1 MYIKCNPNVYCVS
14 AIPANYLPPSKTP
27 CLDALG
33 YCVKL
38 RLGAEQSAED
48 LVEGRVSIFDCE
60 QLLQYIKHFCP
71 KASQT
76 SNDEYRVKA
85 LKRWFTGIP
94 TKKARLSGN
103 SFEIQMKVRC
113 CVRASVSMR
122 AQCHSLTRNVSVS
135 CSRSLRGGAPF
146 RRHSKESTHGRQEA
160 MKMRWMHQ
168 KRVNTT
174 ADRCTHLPSTQ
185 FKSTPCKYVLTAWL
199 VYIYIINDHIVFQS
213 VQRERGVLC
222 PRSRRGRSA

>member
-1 MYIKCNPNVYCVS
+1 MT
-14 AIPANYLPPSKTP
+14 ANYLPPSKNP

-113 CVRASVSMR
+113 CVRACVPPS
-122 AQCHSLTRNVSVS
+122 HST
-135 CSRSLRGGAPF
+135 SL
-146 RRHSKESTHGRQEA
+146 
-160 MKMRWMHQ
+160 
-168 KRVNTT
+168 
-174 ADRCTHLPSTQ
+174 
-185 FKSTPCKYVLTAWL
+185 
-199 VYIYIINDHIVFQS
+199 VFPQP
-213 VQRERGVLC
+213 E
-222 PRSRRGRSA
+222 RRGAIQKAFQRIDAWSSGGNEDEMDAPEEGQYDS